1 MEFSHYYWAI
11 CGNCDG
17 EGKTGHEAFANG
29 ITASEWNEWDLED
42 RQNYMDGRFDVTCSA
57 CKGRGSVKLPDVS
70 RMNFAEKRKLVELRR
85 DARIE
90 NELRREQAYER
101 SMGA

>member
-1 MEFSHYYWAI
+1 
-11 CGNCDG
+11 
-17 EGKTGHEAFANG
+17 
-29 ITASEWNEWDLED
+29 
-42 RQNYMDGRFDVTCSA
+42 
-57 CKGRGSVKLPDVS
+57 
-70 RMNFAEKRKLVELRR
+70 MNFAEKRKLVELRR